1 MCFLFTLFSIFVLGM
16 CTHSLPLTES
26 QILWYF
32 FPVHGWHTPEF
43 VWHSLLSADG
53 PICVI
58 DFSGV
63 KRDDWHRM
71 SHVVAQSSV
80 LPINTSHKQQPKVS
94 HFRLYYVWFLWL
106 CLYLPSRFY
115 TVTISCCR
123 PGSSSISCSRPNG
136 FEHRLSWLREEPWKY
151 QYFPE
156 YRVSQ
161 KYMYTF
167 QHPILTLRLLMSYIY
182 IYIYIW
188 SAYSWCF

>member
-16 CTHSLPLTES
+16 CTHSLPFIES

-32 FPVHGWHTPEF
+32 LPVHGWHTPGF

-71 SHVVAQSSV
+71 SHVVAQSSL

-106 CLYLPSRFY
+106 CLYPPSRFY
-115 TVTISCCR
+115 TVTISCCQ

-136 FEHRLSWLREEPWKY
+136 FEHRLSWLMEEPWK
-151 QYFPE
+151 
-156 YRVSQ
+156 SQ
-161 KYMYTF
+161 
-167 QHPILTLRLLMSYIY
+167 
-182 IYIYIW
+182 
-188 SAYSWCF
+188 